1 MQLRSIWGRSFFSI
15 CDEILNQLTEHFNG
29 ILCEYR
35 LKMLSE
41 ICWCCIRCG
50 DSHTKVCG
58 NIAGAVEGIFLT
70 FCLAQ
75 DHIVIIRNRI
85 FIQGTFSFIEWS
97 QERTKLGC
105 LGEVTE
111 RVILAVVSGCFLFV
125 LFLEGIFFSL
135 GDRLCERCNQ
145 IQCFI
150 DGRAL
155 LGRVC
160 FRRAG
165 LIGIRTV

>member
-58 NIAGAVEGIFLT
+58 NIAGAVEAIFLT

-125 LFLEGIFFSL
+125 FFLRASFLAWAIACVKGAIKSSAS
-135 GDRLCERCNQ
+135 
-145 IQCFI
+145 I
-150 DGRAL
+150 DGRAF